1 MSALAY
7 ISAFDGVTIVNGTT
21 MKHRSLLPPT
31 SVVLNRIVELPNG
44 TLMNYDGSAD
54 PVLVPGVARQH
65 IVISGSTATTLYD
78 AIAAKQGLLGT
89 ITRSRSSNGN
99 TSTASGICLSVIP
112 MGSSKPTQGFI
123 EAVIEFRLLGDWSS
137 WA

>member
-21 MKHRSLLPPT
+21 MKHRSLLAPT

-123 EAVIEFRLLGDWSS
+123 EAVIEFRLIGDWSS

>member
-7 ISAFDGVTIVNGTT
+7 ISAFDGATIVNGTT

-31 SVVLNRIVELPNG
+31 GEVLNRIVDLPNG
-44 TLMNYDGSAD
+44 TLMNYDGSSD

-65 IVISGSTATTLYD
+65 VVISGATAVTLYD

-89 ITRSRSSNGN
+89 ITRTRVSNGN
-99 TSTASGICLSVIP
+99 TSTASGICLSVSP
-112 MGSSKPTQGFI
+112 LTSSKPTQGFI
-123 EAVIEFRLLGDWSS
+123 EAVVEFRLIGDWSS